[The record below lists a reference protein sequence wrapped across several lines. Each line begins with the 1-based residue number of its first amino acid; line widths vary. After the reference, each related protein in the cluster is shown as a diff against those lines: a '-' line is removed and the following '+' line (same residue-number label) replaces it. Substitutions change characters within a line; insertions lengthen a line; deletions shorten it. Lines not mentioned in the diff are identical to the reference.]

1 MLPYIAQP
9 QITLFGGFSIHLFGL
24 LVLTGILVG
33 LSLSIRRA
41 REHGISENEIAVPI
55 FLALIFGFLGSHWVE
70 ILAYHPERL
79 STEGWLTLF
88 KVWDGMSSY
97 GGFAFGAAAVLFYHW
112 QHPRPWPTFADIY
125 VQGLLVGFTVGRL
138 GCTFAHDHPG
148 SLTAFPL
155 SFAYPDGARHDLGFD
170 EFLYLA
176 LIVVPASFWLHRC
189 KAPAGVQLAMISV
202 LYAPVR
208 FFLDFLRAEDLPGAD
223 VRWWG
228 LTPAQ
233 YSSIA
238 LFAFGLWLS
247 RKVVRIEKLP
257 KA

>member
-97 GGFAFGAAAVLFYHW
+97 GGRLRGRGRPLLPLAAPAPL
-112 QHPRPWPTFADIY
+112 ADIRRHLRS
-125 VQGLLVGFTVGRL
+125 GSVGRIH
-138 GCTFAHDHPG
+138 G
-148 SLTAFPL
+148 
-155 SFAYPDGARHDLGFD
+155 R
-170 EFLYLA
+170 
-176 LIVVPASFWLHRC
+176 
-189 KAPAGVQLAMISV
+189 APRVH
-202 LYAPVR
+202 
-208 FFLDFLRAEDLPGAD
+208 LR
-223 VRWWG
+223 
-228 LTPAQ
+228 
-233 YSSIA
+233 S
-238 LFAFGLWLS
+238 
-247 RKVVRIEKLP
+247 
-257 KA
+257 